1 MMRPRAGVTDQTLGS
16 AILHV
21 SSRTPLVPRVAIVL
35 GSGLGALADR
45 LADAVA
51 IGYDSLPGF
60 GRPMARGHRGEL
72 ILGML
77 GDIPAVMMAG
87 RLHRYEGYRDE
98 QIVLPIRLMAAM
110 GAEILI
116 VSNAAGGLNPFL
128 RVGDLVV
135 IRDHIDL
142 AYRRGSYLS
151 VGTDS
156 PRYPSREVYDPGL
169 IDVAL
174 AGARAGDFRAVEG
187 VYLATLGPS
196 YETRAEYRMMRRL
209 GADVVGMSTAP
220 EARVAADLGLRVL
233 GLSVVTN
240 VAKPERGSASAD
252 LPTTHDEVLAV
263 GRGVVDKVCRII
275 DEVMRSGI
283 V

>member
-1 MMRPRAGVTDQTLGS
+1 MMQPRSGVTDQTLGS
-16 AILHV
+16 AIQHLR
-21 SSRTPLVPRVAIVL
+21 SRTPLVPRVAIIL

-60 GRPMARGHRGEL
+60 GRSMARGHRGEL

-98 QIVLPIRLMAAM
+98 QIVLPVRLMAAM
-110 GAEILI
+110 GAEVLI

-142 AYRRGSYLS
+142 AYRRGSYLP
-151 VGTDS
+151 VGSES
-156 PRYPSREVYDPGL
+156 PRYPSREVYDRGL

-174 AGARAGDFRAVEG
+174 AGARAADFRAVEG
-187 VYLATLGPS
+187 VYLAALGPT

-233 GLSVVTN
+233 GVSVVTN
-240 VAKPERGSASAD
+240 VARPERGSASAD

-263 GRGVVDKVCRII
+263 GLGVVDKVRRII
-275 DEVMRSGI
+275 DEVMLSEI